1 MTLLVFTV
9 EKTKEVN
16 EVIARELL
24 EVAARERRP
33 RGFKAA
39 LVAYGVTALPLVDP
53 TTRWELLPIAYQ
65 ETPVLGKNPNIARAL
80 REVIELV
87 ETIETPLAPVQVVQ
101 VVVVWSAAV
110 RPGKEAD
117 ITLKCLEALGAKV
130 DIVMT
135 RPSPPGWIKYN
146 PVIAEKIT
154 PVRANTNIEKLYE
167 RLVQS

>member
-1 MTLLVFTV
+1 VALLVFTL
-9 EKTKEVN
+9 EKTREVN
-16 EVIARELL
+16 EVVAREFL
-24 EVAARERRP
+24 EVAARERKP
-33 RGFKAA
+33 TGFKAA

-53 TTRWELLPIAYQ
+53 TTRWEILPIAYQ
-65 ETPVLGKNPNIARAL
+65 ETPVLGKSPNIARAL

-87 ETIETPLAPVQVVQ
+87 ETLETPQEPVQVI
-101 VVVVWSAAV
+101 VVWSAAV

-117 ITLKCLEALGAKV
+117 IALKCLEALGAKV

-146 PVIAEKIT
+146 PAIAERIT

-167 RLVQS
+167 RLVQP

>member
-1 MTLLVFTV
+1 MTILVFTV
-9 EKTKEVN
+9 EKTREVN
-16 EVIARELL
+16 EAIARELL

-33 RGFKAA
+33 TGFKAA

-65 ETPVLGKNPNIARAL
+65 ETPTLGKSPNIARAL

-87 ETIETPLAPVQVVQ
+87 ETLETPLEPVQ

-146 PVIAEKIT
+146 PAIAEKIT
-154 PVRANTNIEKLYE
+154 PIRANTNIEKLYE
-167 RLVQS
+167 RLVQP

>member
-1 MTLLVFTV
+1 VALLVFTL
-9 EKTKEVN
+9 EKTREVN
-16 EVIARELL
+16 DVVARELL
-24 EVAARERRP
+24 EVAARERKP
-33 RGFKAA
+33 TGFKAA

-53 TTRWELLPIAYQ
+53 TTRWEILPIAYQ
-65 ETPVLGKNPNIARAL
+65 ETPVLGKSPNIARAL

-87 ETIETPLAPVQVVQ
+87 ESIENPWEPVQVI
-101 VVVVWSAAV
+101 VVWSAAV

-117 ITLKCLEALGAKV
+117 IALKCLEALGAKV

-146 PVIAEKIT
+146 PAIAEKIT

-167 RLVQS
+167 RLVQP

>member
-1 MTLLVFTV
+1 MALLVFTL
-9 EKTKEVN
+9 EKTREVN
-16 EVIARELL
+16 DVVARELL
-24 EVAARERRP
+24 EVAARERKP
-33 RGFKAA
+33 TGFKAA

-53 TTRWELLPIAYQ
+53 TTRWEILPIAYQ
-65 ETPVLGKNPNIARAL
+65 ETPVLGKSPNIARAL

-87 ETIETPLAPVQVVQ
+87 ESIENPWEPVQVI
-101 VVVVWSAAV
+101 VVWSAAV

-117 ITLKCLEALGAKV
+117 IALKCLEALGAKV

-146 PVIAEKIT
+146 PAIAEKIT

-167 RLVQS
+167 RLVQP

>member
-1 MTLLVFTV
+1 MALLVFTV
-9 EKTKEVN
+9 EKTREVN
-16 EVIARELL
+16 EVVVRELL

-33 RGFKAA
+33 RGFKVA

-53 TTRWELLPIAYQ
+53 TTRWEILPVAYQ
-65 ETPVLGKNPNIARAL
+65 EVPVLGKSPNIARAL

-87 ETIETPLAPVQVVQ
+87 EATETPWEPVQVI
-101 VVVVWSAAV
+101 VVWSAAV

-117 ITLKCLEALGAKV
+117 IALKCLEALGAKV

-146 PVIAEKIT
+146 PAIAERIT
-154 PVRANTNIEKLYE
+154 PVRANTNIESCT
-167 RLVQS
+167 RD